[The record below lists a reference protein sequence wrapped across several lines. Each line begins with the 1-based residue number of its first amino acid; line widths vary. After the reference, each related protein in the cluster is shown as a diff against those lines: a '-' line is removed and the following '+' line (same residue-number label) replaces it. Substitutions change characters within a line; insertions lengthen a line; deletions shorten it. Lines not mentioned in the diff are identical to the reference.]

1 MIGNDQPQYQKMERI
16 REAGMICGY
25 RFKILEF
32 RTGADRS
39 KVTVS
44 NVGIAPLYHDA
55 FVAVN
60 GVRTKESLK
69 GLRPGE
75 SRKFEVPSGGE
86 RLTIESE
93 RLVPG
98 QSIEFDADLKGR

>member
-1 MIGNDQPQYQKMERI
+1 MTANTVAYSGFAYSVVERSCATATLTFPH
-16 REAGMICGY
+16 EVGHNM
-25 RFKILEF
+25 
-32 RTGADRS
+32 GA
-39 KVTVS
+39 
-44 NVGIAPLYHDA
+44 NHDA

-75 SRKFEVPSGGE
+75 SRTFDIPSGGE
-86 RLTIESE
+86 KLTIGSE

>member
-1 MIGNDQPQYQKMERI
+1 MEAVTACVGFDDVLDVALGNNHPHLDTMIVVTSHDDRATPGN
-16 REAGMICGY
+16 
-25 RFKILEF
+25 
-32 RTGADRS
+32 
-39 KVTVS
+39 
-44 NVGIAPLYHDA
+44 DA

-75 SRKFEVPSGGE
+75 SRMFDVPSGGE
-86 RLTIESE
+86 KLTIGSE